1 MHAVYFDMSDYIRQ
15 KDYII
20 SIIVSFIEIFSFYQT
35 DLQKPLLLLILII
48 FMLIKNLHQLIKLK
62 TI

>member
-1 MHAVYFDMSDYIRQ
+1 MHAVYFDISDYFRQ
-15 KDYII
+15 KDYLI
-20 SIIVSFIEIFSFYQT
+20 SIIVSFIEIFSFYQM
-35 DLQKPLLLLILII
+35 QKPLLLIILII